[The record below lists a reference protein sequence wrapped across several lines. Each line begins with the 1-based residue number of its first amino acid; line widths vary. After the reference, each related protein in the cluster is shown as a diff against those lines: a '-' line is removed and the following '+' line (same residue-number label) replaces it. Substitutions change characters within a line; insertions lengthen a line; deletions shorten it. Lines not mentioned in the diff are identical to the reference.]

1 MNKIGLTGG
10 IGVGKTY
17 VSKIFENLEF
27 PFNADKEAKHCLNSD
42 LQLMDS
48 IKNMFGKNIYENNTS
63 N

>member
-17 VSKIFENLEF
+17 VAKIFENLGA
-27 PFNADKEAKHCLNSD
+27 PVFNADQEAKHCLNSD

-48 IKNMFGKNIYENNTS
+48 IKNMF
-63 N
+63 